1 MPDRLPVI
9 CTVDLH
15 RLKDGELDCFTAKL
29 VLPIDMTPAEADYIA
44 VIVDQQ
50 AIDPSEGAKFA
61 VSDPTIAPE
70 VTL

>member
-50 AIDPSEGAKFA
+50 ATDPSAAAKYA
-61 VSDPTIAPE
+61 VSDPNIMPDI
-70 VTL
+70 TL